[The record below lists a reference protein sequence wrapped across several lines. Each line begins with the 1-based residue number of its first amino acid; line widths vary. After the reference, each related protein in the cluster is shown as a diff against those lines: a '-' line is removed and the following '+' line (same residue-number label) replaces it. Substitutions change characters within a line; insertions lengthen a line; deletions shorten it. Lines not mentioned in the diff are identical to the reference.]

1 MICETTEYIDPDVQ
15 QKHQLISRNGRV
27 GGPGLGR
34 QSAGLVH
41 AVDASPSFLLDPLA
55 FGTASGAW
63 FVSDSLPHD
72 CWLVLAVGG
81 QGRNVFTYL
90 HILSFIHST
99 NEFIYLFSEHLVN
112 TKLEQNKSSVFI
124 AFY

>member
-1 MICETTEYIDPDVQ
+1 MISETTEYIDPDVQ

-55 FGTASGAW
+55 FGTASGVGLCKIHSPMTAGLYW
-63 FVSDSLPHD
+63 LWEDREEMYSLIHT
-72 CWLVLAVGG
+72 
-81 QGRNVFTYL
+81 FS
-90 HILSFIHST
+90 HSFIQKMNLFICLLST
-99 NEFIYLFSEHLVN
+99 
-112 TKLEQNKSSVFI
+112 
-124 AFY
+124 